1 MLWPLSYTQEMPWQ
15 LYTQK
20 LPVHKREHAMT
31 IAIRTFI
38 SRAAKLSDNAL
49 QIVNV
54 IYHCATNYK
63 CNLTTQFTKSN
74 SGVMYY
80 PCHCTLLSNLRLQRH
95 EMVRDLLTSCNTPQ
109 QLGFG
114 CLSPPPPPPNT
125 HAHTLPPPPLT
136 HTHDAT
142 DFCPQ
147 LFVIKINKKS
157 LAVQILCLSIAAEN
171 KKHLVQS
178 S

>member
-1 MLWPLSYTQEMPWQ
+1 
-15 LYTQK
+15 
-20 LPVHKREHAMT
+20 MT

-38 SRAAKLSDNAL
+38 SRAAKLSVNAL

-74 SGVMYY
+74 SRVMYY
-80 PCHCTLLSNLRLQRH
+80 PYHCTLLSDLRLRWH
-95 EMVRDLLTSCNTPQ
+95 EMVRDLLTSFCNTPQ
-109 QLGFG
+109 QLGLG
-114 CLSPPPPPPNT
+114 CLSHPPPTPVTNT
-125 HAHTLPPPPLT
+125 HAHTPPPPSLT

-147 LFVIKINKKS
+147 LFVCDLKKRS
-157 LAVQILCLSIAAEN
+157 LCCPNIMFIYCC
-171 KKHLVQS
+171 
-178 S
+178 